1 MGTRLRSV
9 LSDKPKPLA
18 RVGDIPFLELLVLQ
32 LRAQGF
38 RHLVMCTG
46 FRSGQVQQ
54 EFGDG
59 RKWGVEITYSE
70 ETLPLGTAGAVKL
83 AKPFLT
89 ESGDFVVMNGDS
101 FLQLDFRQ
109 LLRFHRENDGCA
121 TIAVRRVP
129 DAARYGTV
137 QVDERKRVVRFSEKI
152 GVREPGLINGGVYA
166 FNRAVLRHI
175 PDGPSSLEKDILPD
189 LLQYGVFAL
198 EQDGM
203 FIDIGTP
210 EDYARAQDL
219 YHSLSDAALLHP
231 TAGPQ
236 KQRHP

>member
-18 RVGDIPFLELLVLQ
+18 RVGDVAFLELLVLQ
-32 LRAQGF
+32 LRSQGF
-38 RHLVMCTG
+38 RRLVMCTG
-46 FRSGQVQQ
+46 FRAGQIQQ
-54 EFGDG
+54 EFSDG

-70 ETLPLGTAGAVKL
+70 ETRLLGTAGAVKL

-89 ESGDFVVMNGDS
+89 ETRDFVVMNGDS

-109 LLRFHRENDGCA
+109 LLRLHRENDGCA

-137 QVDERKRVVRFSEKI
+137 QFDERNRVVRFSEKV
-152 GVREPGLINGGVYA
+152 GVPESGLINGGVYV
-166 FNRAVLRHI
+166 FNRGVLEHI
-175 PDGPSSLEKDILPD
+175 PDGPSSLEKDILPN
-189 LLQYGVFAL
+189 LLQHGVFAL

-210 EDYARAQDL
+210 QDYARAQDL
-219 YHSLSDAALLHP
+219 YHSLSDAALLNP

-236 KQRHP
+236 KQR